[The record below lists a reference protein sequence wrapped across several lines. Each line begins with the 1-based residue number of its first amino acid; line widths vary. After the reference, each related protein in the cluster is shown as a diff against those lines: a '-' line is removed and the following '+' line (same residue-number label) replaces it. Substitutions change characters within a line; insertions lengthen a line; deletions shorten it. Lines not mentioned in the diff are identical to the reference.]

1 VLTPKDIHDVSFKKP
16 PIGQRGYDE
25 GEVDAFLE
33 LCEAELAHCHAEI
46 ERLSLPVTQP
56 QAVVER
62 PGQGVDILRPLP
74 PGPTPQ
80 PVRVSEQPTS
90 AARILEL
97 AQETADKY
105 VAEVKAKADAEVKA
119 LVDSAKDKADR
130 AYRDALE
137 DYHKRALSRIEA
149 TK

>member
-1 VLTPKDIHDVSFKKP
+1 VLTPKDIHDVSSTKP

-33 LCEAELAHCHAEI
+33 LCEAEVAHCHAEI

-56 QAVVER
+56 QAAVANGFAGGGDFPER
-62 PGQGVDILRPLP
+62 
-74 PGPTPQ
+74 PTPQ
-80 PVRVSEQPTS
+80 PVREAEQPTT

-105 VAEVKAKADAEVKA
+105 VAEVKAKADAEAKA
-119 LVDSAKDKADR
+119 IVEQAKDRADSN
-130 AYRDALE
+130 YNEALAQ
-137 DYHKRALSRIEA
+137 HHRLALAKIEGRQ
-149 TK
+149 K